1 MIPLNFVST
10 QIENLVD
17 LKSQKAL
24 LITIDLIIVVMLN
37 SNESVNYI
45 ENIMNNL
52 SEQAKDDI
60 QLLIERSK
68 NNLDD
73 LISSRLSEV
82 DNNDDSPGGDIRSR
96 GRYGGSVLS
105 KQKDFL
111 TIPEDIGED
120 GPDSSR

>member
-60 QLLIERSK
+60 
-68 NNLDD
+68 
-73 LISSRLSEV
+73 
-82 DNNDDSPGGDIRSR
+82 
-96 GRYGGSVLS
+96 
-105 KQKDFL
+105 
-111 TIPEDIGED
+111 
-120 GPDSSR
+120 

>member
-17 LKSQKAL
+17 LKSQKTL

-60 QLLIERSK
+60 
-68 NNLDD
+68 
-73 LISSRLSEV
+73 
-82 DNNDDSPGGDIRSR
+82 
-96 GRYGGSVLS
+96 
-105 KQKDFL
+105 
-111 TIPEDIGED
+111 
-120 GPDSSR
+120 